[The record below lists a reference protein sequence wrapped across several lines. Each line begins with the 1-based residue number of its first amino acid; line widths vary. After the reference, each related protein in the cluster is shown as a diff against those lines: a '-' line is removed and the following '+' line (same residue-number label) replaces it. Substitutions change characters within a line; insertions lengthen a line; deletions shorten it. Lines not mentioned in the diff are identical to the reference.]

1 MMCVCCRVHRCV
13 IDVWGLFAR
22 MAQKFKHD
30 RIKVLARIRPLN
42 QRELSKNDQYVLS
55 TSSDGQY
62 IELLQSNNHLLT
74 SSKRFLLDGVYNEK
88 ISQEEIFQNII
99 PLLENYIDGYNCT
112 IFTCKFYLSQFDHSL
127 IL

>member
-1 MMCVCCRVHRCV
+1 
-13 IDVWGLFAR
+13 
-22 MAQKFKHD
+22 MAQKFKHGQRWPNSTQNHD

-62 IELLQSNNHLLT
+62 IELLQNNSHLLS
-74 SSKRFLLDGVYNEK
+74 SSKKFLLDGVYDDK
-88 ISQEEIFQNII
+88 ISQEEIFQNIT

-112 IFTCKFYLSQFDHSL
+112 IFTCKFFL
-127 IL
+127 ILRLANHLVA